1 MNFSVVVFDVGRT
14 LMEYKDMPNSWLD
27 YYPKAFEHV
36 NQKLGLNLDS
46 EQLNKSLET
55 FRSFSPSINYREHDC
70 TPEEIFSEVT
80 AGWNKTFKLSDVIDA
95 FFESMN
101 LQAYIYPDAVPV
113 LKKLKDEGFKIA
125 ALTDVATGM
134 PDSMHKSYFSELLE
148 YFDMY
153 VSSSSCGFKKPS
165 IKGLQDISEGLNAS
179 AADMIMVGDEPKDIE
194 VAKRFGCKSVHIDR
208 NNSGEF
214 YGEDYKISDLYGL
227 LKILER

>member
-36 NQKLGLNLDS
+36 NQKLGLNLDA
-46 EQLNKSLET
+46 EQLNKSLEI

-101 LQAYIYPDAVPV
+101 LQAYIYPDTVPV
-113 LKKLKDEGFKIA
+113 LKKLNHLFLQRLA
-125 ALTDVATGM
+125 QAVRYSSRS
-134 PDSMHKSYFSELLE
+134 PDSVNPIF
-148 YFDMY
+148 F
-153 VSSSSCGFKKPS
+153 
-165 IKGLQDISEGLNAS
+165 LQFLKCKLRWFIPFLQFYLHYRSDGQILIAVMIWNICLHYS
-179 AADMIMVGDEPKDIE
+179 AFI
-194 VAKRFGCKSVHIDR
+194 
-208 NNSGEF
+208 
-214 YGEDYKISDLYGL
+214 
-227 LKILER
+227 